1 MGVLKVTWSGALP
14 GGEVWS
20 TSAAFSG
27 PGVPNLPIPQAQ
39 MNKIAA
45 DIAAIAQYAVIRENL
60 STSATYTRVTVTQT
74 TMGGTMLA
82 KGVRERTSATAGLG
96 TATRPH
102 QCAMVLSLRSAT
114 ATRSGRGRMYWP
126 SLTGNFDAATL
137 RVSASYATSFV
148 TAMNVYLAAVRGL
161 IDTELAGQGVY
172 LAVHSKKDLTAYQIT
187 ELEVGDIYDVQR
199 RRRDKAIENRVAQ
212 ALA

>member
-1 MGVLKVTWSGALP
+1 MGVLKVTWGGALP

-39 MNKIAA
+39 ANKLAA
-45 DIAAIAQYAVIRENL
+45 DIAAIATNAVIRENL
-60 STSATYTRVTVTQT
+60 STSATYSRVTVTQT
-74 TMGGTMLA
+74 TMAGVMLS
-82 KGVRERTSATAGLG
+82 KGVRERVSATSGLG

-126 SLTGNFDAATL
+126 SLAGNFNGATL
-137 RVSASYATSFV
+137 RVADTYVPTFL

-161 IDTELAGQGVY
+161 IDTELGAQGVY
-172 LAVHSKKDLTAYQIT
+172 LAVHSRKNLTAYQVT
-187 ELEVGDIYDVQR
+187 ELEAGDIYDVQR
-199 RRRDKAIENRVAQ
+199 RRRDKATENRVAQ
-212 ALA
+212 VVA